1 MKCPR
6 HKIPVLVRTYRIDGS
21 GRRILEREELLRD
34 EPKNGVYALTRWHMK
49 YAPFGGNYVSRKRY
63 PSRYR
68 EEERSVW
75 HARRTGGASYTPFP
89 PMTDFERMEF
99 DDFFMSQRSLYLDFI
114 AGKILEG
121 ELRDDLKLDALEAMC
136 DGVRAAYLKYD
147 PERPARRRPEDGGK
161 PKPAS
166 RETFCARVARNA
178 LSDFIDIT
186 NADKR
191 GFRVRHLSVSEK
203 PRGDVGAGEVSAECL
218 ADDRRDSVR
227 DMAFRI
233 DVEIL
238 RDRLPPNLR
247 AVLDMLLEEWPHYL
261 IRQRLGVSNDRY
273 ERRCLG
279 PIQNLA
285 ADLGFEPSGDDA
297 FIDRMYVFHR
307 KVRKMRRERERRT
320 GR

>member
-1 MKCPR
+1 MKRPR

-21 GRRILEREELLRD
+21 GGRILEREELLRD
-34 EPKNGVYALTRWHMK
+34 DPRNGVCDLTRWHRK
-49 YAPFGGNYVSRKRY
+49 YAPFGGNYAPRKRY

-68 EEERSVW
+68 GEEGSVW
-75 HARRTGGASYTPFP
+75 HARGPGGAPRTPFP
-89 PMTDFERMEF
+89 PMTDAERTEF
-99 DDFFMSQRSLYLDFI
+99 DDFFMSQRGLYLDFI
-114 AGKILEG
+114 DNKILEG
-121 ELRDDLKLDALEAMC
+121 ELRDDLGLDALEAMC

-147 PERPARRRPEDGGK
+147 PERPAGRRPEGGGK
-161 PKPAS
+161 PRPAS

-186 NADKR
+186 NAGKR
-191 GFRVRHLSVSEK
+191 GFRARHLSVSER

-218 ADDRRDSVR
+218 ADDRRDPVR

-247 AVLDMLLEEWPHYL
+247 AVLDMLLEEWPHHL

-285 ADLGFEPSGDDA
+285 ADLGFEPSDDDS
-297 FIDRMYVFHR
+297 FIDRMYAFHR
-307 KVRKMRRERERRT
+307 KAREMRRGRGRRT